1 MQDVASSMAAST
13 RDLARSKNDD
23 ASLIMEG
30 SDIVKT
36 R

>member
-1 MQDVASSMAAST
+1 MTAST
-13 RDLARSKNDD
+13 REPARPRMND

-36 R
+36 H